1 MQDHVLQVGAS
12 SPRNQGKSSLES
24 EPTVL
29 KKIEPVQSPAAST
42 ARDTSSDSAN
52 PRRIGP
58 SAKAGTSFSG
68 ATVRLAAFRGNS
80 LRRSRRRPASLR
92 NSAEKPKSSARSTP
106 QNHSF
111 SSFL

>member
-1 MQDHVLQVGAS
+1 MEGFQACRAHVPMQDHVLQVGAS

-24 EPTVL
+24 PGIGGDGLEKV
-29 KKIEPVQSPAAST
+29 EPVQSPAAST
-42 ARDTSSDSAN
+42 ARDISSDSAN

-80 LRRSRRRPASLR
+80 LRRSR
-92 NSAEKPKSSARSTP
+92 
-106 QNHSF
+106 
-111 SSFL
+111 